1 VLATK
6 NVIKWDI
13 SLVCVEQQNTKKAR
27 EKIVSQSTAR
37 KALRITKFV
46 RSRSSDK
53 VGSAKKIAGQRKST
67 CYPRVKMIVS

>member
-1 VLATK
+1 MLATK

-37 KALRITKFV
+37 KARITKFV